1 MDVRF
6 VCHMAVLSGAHRPNS
21 LAAMREC
28 FEAGVERIEID
39 IHSLAGPDYVVFHD
53 RRLEERTTG
62 TGAIGSATPDGVRAL
77 RWRDDPADRPALL
90 SEVAELARP
99 YATEIQ
105 LDLKDWRPLAADRVR
120 ALIDAVAPVRER
132 IIVSS
137 GQDWN
142 LAALHRVD
150 PELAFGFDP
159 NHYIDYAAETT
170 PFFLPR
176 TIGGYGYRDD
186 HPLAY
191 GRTGETAD
199 YLRQRFEMLALQAAG
214 SREYF
219 LSYPLVL
226 RMLDDRFDVAAYL
239 HERAIEANV
248 WTLDRKDAASLD
260 ALRQLAAAGIDRVTT
275 NTRPAWEEALRAGEI

>member
-1 MDVRF
+1 
-6 VCHMAVLSGAHRPNS
+6 MAVLSGAHRPNS
-21 LAAMREC
+21 LAAMSEC

-39 IHSLAGPDYVVFHD
+39 IHSLAGPDYAVFHD

-62 TGAIGSATPDGVRAL
+62 DGAVGRATPAAIRAI

-90 SEVAELARP
+90 SEVAALARP
-99 YATEIQ
+99 YRTEIQ
-105 LDLKDWRPLAADRVR
+105 LDLKDWRPLDADRVR
-120 ALIDAVAPVRER
+120 ALIDAVAPIRER
-132 IIVSS
+132 VIVSS

-142 LAALHRVD
+142 LVALHRVD

-159 NHYIDYAAETT
+159 NHYLDYAAETT

-176 TIGGYGYRDD
+176 TIGAYGYRDD

-191 GRTGETAD
+191 GRTGEPAD

-219 LSYPLVL
+219 VSYRLAL
-226 RMLDDRFDVAAYL
+226 RMLDDGFNVAAFL
-239 HERAIEANV
+239 HGRGVQANV
-248 WTLDRKDAASLD
+248 WTLDRHDETSLD
-260 ALRQLAAAGIDRVTT
+260 ALGRLAAAGIDRVTT
-275 NTRPAWEEALRAGEI
+275 NTRPAWEDAPRAGGS